1 MIDIRRAF
9 LQDRFAALAMTGCTL
24 DCSGLDLAGEL
35 AAH

>member
-1 MIDIRRAF
+1 MIDICRAL
-9 LQDRFAALAMTGCTL
+9 LQDSLAALAMTGCAL